1 MIEIDGKTV
10 DQAFAEAV
18 GRWPDN
24 PFVIAPETDRAPVRL
39 LSYREMD
46 QVAGAMA
53 DALTAAGYGRG
64 LRAAVLVG
72 ATPEHYMIKLA
83 AFAHRHVLRAGQSR
97 LYRWR
102 TCLSAGRQRRAVLAI
117 AADQYAAQMRAG
129 IAAADGDPRFVL
141 FDDLMERLPLA
152 PHGVVPAARSGHTTG
167 SDEASLL
174 YTSGTTGR
182 PKGCILSHEYEADGR
197 RKLRRGRPV

>member
-18 GRWPDN
+18 GGRWPDN

-46 QVAGAMA
+46 QVAGGAIA

-64 LRAAVLVG
+64 GLRAAVLVGG

-83 AFAHRHVLRAGQSR
+83 LARIGMSCVPVNPDYTAGELAYLLNDS
-97 LYRWR
+97 
-102 TCLSAGRQRRAVLAI
+102 GAVLAI

-129 IAAADGDPRFVL
+129 S
-141 FDDLMERLPLA
+141 RLPTA
-152 PHGVVPAARSGHTTG
+152 IPPV
-167 SDEASLL
+167 
-174 YTSGTTGR
+174 
-182 PKGCILSHEYEADGR
+182 LSCSMI
-197 RKLRRGRPV
+197 